1 MIITR
6 ARLSRA
12 ANAQRSLAKV
22 LLDGAAGDRNH
33 GLVWSLFSKSDDAK
47 RDFLYREI
55 EPGAF
60 IVVSG
65 HAPEDPHGLWTLE
78 PKAYEPQ
85 LAAGDRLSFVL
96 RANPTLAVP
105 QPGEKRGKRADVIMH
120 AKSKLDREQRAR
132 FAAEDAR
139 AVAVAWLIKRGPN
152 IGAIF
157 DADTC
162 EATGYMQVKIP
173 RRGADPKR
181 KSHGAG
187 KSPIEFSEI
196 EFAGLLTVTD
206 PEKLT
211 AALFNGIGKAR
222 AYGCGLMLV
231 RRV

>member
-33 GLVWSLFSKSDDAK
+33 GLVWSLFSKPDDAK

-55 EPGAF
+55 ETGAF
-60 IVVSG
+60 IVVSD

-105 QPGEKRGKRADVIMH
+105 QPGR
-120 AKSKLDREQRAR
+120 
-132 FAAEDAR
+132 
-139 AVAVAWLIKRGPN
+139 
-152 IGAIF
+152 
-157 DADTC
+157 
-162 EATGYMQVKIP
+162 
-173 RRGADPKR
+173 
-181 KSHGAG
+181 
-187 KSPIEFSEI
+187 
-196 EFAGLLTVTD
+196 AGL
-206 PEKLT
+206 
-211 AALFNGIGKAR
+211 F
-222 AYGCGLMLV
+222 
-231 RRV
+231 RVASGP